1 MQILMV
7 NKVWLL
13 VPGLLIASA
22 SMADGYEAF
31 NSEKGICKGKVES
44 LQECRWIEGTVSIYN
59 GTPSIRI
66 RQHKSKK
73 VYAVG
78 PAEQEWMPDELKSKL
93 TIDNEIQAHLKI
105 CPISKEKQK
114 GLPVVCI
121 DESKIHRVIEN
132 P

>member
-1 MQILMV
+1 MQILMA

-13 VPGLLIASA
+13 IPLLLIANQ
-22 SMADGYEAF
+22 SMADGHDVI
-31 NSEKGICKGKVES
+31 NSEKGICRGKVES
-44 LQECRWIEGTVSIYN
+44 LQQCHWINGTVSIYN

-93 TIDNEIQAHLKI
+93 TVDNKIDAHLKI
-105 CPISKEKQK
+105 CPISKDNPKS
-114 GLPVVCI
+114 LPIVCI
-121 DESKIHRVIEN
+121 DESKVRRVIEN